1 LDNIPST
8 NNIEHYERMA
18 RAWEIVNRR
27 QQDQDQEQESESELS
42 VLASYL
48 FNSMEAIE
56 TGGAELGD
64 VGIGR
69 GVAD

>member
-1 LDNIPST
+1 
-8 NNIEHYERMA
+8 MA

-27 QQDQDQEQESESELS
+27 QQEQYQEQESESGLS
-42 VLASYL
+42 VLASSP

-64 VGIGR
+64 VEIGGIGR
-69 GVAD
+69 GFAD